1 MLSGKGRDM
10 LMEGGA
16 ERSMEEEQPTA
27 SPENF
32 LMKLVDVNRTS
43 KGTKSGGL
51 QSLSAMV
58 VVGNSRV
65 SLQAGKWPMFDRACW
80 PQLRILGQALQ
91 SRGLMGNSILRSKA

>member
-16 ERSMEEEQPTA
+16 GRSLEEEQPTA

-65 SLQAGKWPMFDRACW
+65 SLQAG
-80 PQLRILGQALQ
+80 
-91 SRGLMGNSILRSKA
+91 NSLASA

>member
-1 MLSGKGRDM
+1 MPFCPCRFLLRQMLSGKGRDM
-10 LMEGGA
+10 LMEDGA
-16 ERSMEEEQPTA
+16 GRSLEEEQPTA
-27 SPENF
+27 PPENF

-65 SLQAGKWPMFDRACW
+65 SLQAGEWPAS
-80 PQLRILGQALQ
+80 A
-91 SRGLMGNSILRSKA
+91 